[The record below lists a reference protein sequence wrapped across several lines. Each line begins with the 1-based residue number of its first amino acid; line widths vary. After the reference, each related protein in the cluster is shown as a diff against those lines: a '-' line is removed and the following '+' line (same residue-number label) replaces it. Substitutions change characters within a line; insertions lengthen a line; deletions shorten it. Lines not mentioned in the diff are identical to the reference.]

1 MLKTML
7 MHKKDNKGTIKFNF
21 VISCLVFK
29 DSIPTRAKL
38 TIVFYFVWR
47 ENLATA
53 PSREKPIVLH
63 CQDPSK
69 SHRVEDRAIFEI
81 FSMNWKRNF
90 KISQSKGMFS
100 KNTLKVLKTYFLLC
114 L

>member
-1 MLKTML
+1 
-7 MHKKDNKGTIKFNF
+7 MHKKDDKGTIKYNF

-53 PSREKPIVLH
+53 PFREKPIVLH